1 MMGSSCPSVLK
12 SEGVHWSAAVPASF
26 PLRSLQQL
34 REVVHIEGRSNGCG
48 SDRATPPAVLPE
60 HSQDADYQDADSQDA
75 DSQRGRLTDS

>member
-34 REVVHIEGRSNGCG
+34 HEVVHIEGRSIGCG
-48 SDRATPPAVLPE
+48 SDRAGATPPTTVHAALPE
-60 HSQDADYQDADSQDA
+60 HSQDEDSQGEGEA
-75 DSQRGRLTDS
+75 D